1 MIKCKYSVY
10 LLKSTVSNRTYI
22 GYTNKAVELRLRK
35 HNGELQG
42 GAKRTSRHR
51 PWEIVL
57 YVTGFEYERTALQYE
72 FVAQHPPKTLKSKLR
87 NTQVTKSKKS
97 TNKTQKTRFS
107 SSGIRNKIKI
117 LKSLLKQERICS
129 TAPLNSE
136 LKLAVFFMKPEA
148 LEIWNSC

>member
-35 HNGELQG
+35 HNGEIKG
-42 GAKRTSRHR
+42 GAKRTSRGR

-72 FVAQHPPKTLKSKLR
+72 FVAQHPPKKLKTKLR
-87 NTQVTKSKKS
+87 NKPKGAK
-97 TNKTQKTRFS
+97 KTRFS

-148 LEIWNSC
+148 LEMWNSC